1 MYNQFYGFKEKPF
14 KLTPDPDFFFHSSV
28 HRQALAYLTY
38 GLEDKQGFIAL
49 TGEVGSG
56 KTTVIQVLLNSLK
69 DTTKVAKINN
79 TNDLTSLQLLEMIVR
94 DFGLTLKGGS
104 KTELL
109 ESLNR
114 FLLEQHALGN
124 YALLIVDEAQNFTT
138 ALLEEI
144 RLLSN
149 LETSKE
155 KLLQIILSGQPEL
168 AHKLRQPELRQ
179 LAQRITVTFHMTG
192 LDRKET
198 EGYIHYRLQ
207 VAGCQNKNLFTS
219 EAIDHIAEFSR
230 GIPRMINNICDAALL
245 TGFVNEKRQIDEAI
259 VLEVIEEL
267 KAVQSPLTETRELST
282 FSTSKYSPEP
292 SGESVKTGLE
302 ALQVTSLLEKK
313 LEELGG
319 KLESVQRAV
328 EKIEQTHR
336 LEPGQETESLQEQRN
351 LSKTPWTWKDDL
363 EEDELIDLEAREKTP
378 VREDISMTDRMPRIA
393 QELIT
398 NSAHFPLFALL
409 LKTNVYGFPEYLKN
423 RANLVMWIGTLAQ
436 AWFLGSSDR
445 PLHKFLGNFISPLIY
460 SGVGVILQGLS
471 FIQRAESLIFWIYSV
486 INGLLQALRIQVGK
500 EGQKVVKFFEILLRL
515 ALIPAFY
522 IFYEVERR
530 RGSITWSA
538 LQEFFAEQNSL
549 TEAFKRFQ
557 EVVMEL
563 FKDPISAYLIEAL
576 FILGVLYGLNKV
588 LKTQKQI

>member
-14 KLTPDPDFFFHSSV
+14 KLTPDPDFFYHSSV

-94 DFGLTLKGGS
+94 DFGLTIKGGS

-245 TGFVNEKRQIDEAI
+245 TGFVSEKRQIDEAI

-267 KAVQSPLTETRELST
+267 KAVQSPLKETRELST
-282 FSTSKYSPEP
+282 SNTPKYSPEP

-302 ALQVTSLLEKK
+302 ALPVTSLLEKK
-313 LEELGG
+313 LEELGS

-336 LEPGQETESLQEQRN
+336 LEPAPETESLQEQRN

-363 EEDELIDLEAREKTP
+363 GEDELIDLEAREKTP

-445 PLHKFLGNFISPLIY
+445 PLHKFLGNFISPFIY
-460 SGVGVILQGLS
+460 SGVGIILQGLS

-486 INGLLQALRIQVGK
+486 INGFLQALRIQVGK

-588 LKTQKQI
+588 LKAQKQI

>member
-14 KLTPDPDFFFHSSV
+14 KLTPDPDFFYHSSV

-94 DFGLTLKGGS
+94 DFGLTIKGGS

-168 AHKLRQPELRQ
+168 AHKLRQPKLRQ

-207 VAGCQNKNLFTS
+207 VAGCQNKNLFTP

-267 KAVQSPLTETRELST
+267 KAVQSPLKETRELST
-282 FSTSKYSPEP
+282 SSTPKYSPEP
-292 SGESVKTGLE
+292 SEESVKTGLE
-302 ALQVTSLLEKK
+302 ALPVTSLLEKK
-313 LEELGG
+313 LEELGS
-319 KLESVQRAV
+319 KLESVQRVV

-336 LEPGQETESLQEQRN
+336 SEPAPETESLQEQRN
-351 LSKTPWTWKDDL
+351 LSKTHDL

-378 VREDISMTDRMPRIA
+378 VREEISMTDRMPRIA

-423 RANLVMWIGTLAQ
+423 RANLVMWIGTLIQ

-471 FIQRAESLIFWIYSV
+471 FLQRAESLIFWIYSG

-530 RGSITWSA
+530 RGSITWGA

-576 FILGVLYGLNKV
+576 LILGVLYGLNKV
-588 LKTQKQI
+588 LKAQKQV

>member
-14 KLTPDPDFFFHSSV
+14 KLTPDPDFFYHSSV

-94 DFGLTLKGGS
+94 DFGLTIKGGS

-207 VAGCQNKNLFTS
+207 VAGCQHKNLFTP

-259 VLEVIEEL
+259 VREVIEEL
-267 KAVQSPLTETRELST
+267 KAVQSPLKETRELSPSNT
-282 FSTSKYSPEP
+282 QKYAPESSEVSAKTSLETSP
-292 SGESVKTGLE
+292 
-302 ALQVTSLLEKK
+302 VTSLLEKK
-313 LEELGG
+313 LEELGN
-319 KLESVQRAV
+319 KLESVQKTI

-336 LEPGQETESLQEQRN
+336 PEPATETESSQEQRT
-351 LSKTPWTWKDDL
+351 LPKTQWAWKDDIE
-363 EEDELIDLEAREKTP
+363 EEDWIDLEAKEKPLPGGGTP
-378 VREDISMTDRMPRIA
+378 TSDRMPKIA

-409 LKTNVYGFPEYLKN
+409 LKINVYGFSQYLTN
-423 RANLVMWIGTLAQ
+423 RTNLVMWIGTLIQ
-436 AWFLGSSDR
+436 AWFLSSSDR
-445 PLHKFLGNFISPLIY
+445 PLTRFLGNLISPLIY
-460 SGVGVILQGLS
+460 SGMGVILQGLS
-471 FIQRAESLIFWIYSV
+471 FLQRAESLIFWIYSLV
-486 INGLLQALRIQVGK
+486 NGLLQALRIRVGK
-500 EGQKVVKFFEILLRL
+500 EGQRVVKFFEIILRL

-530 RGSITWSA
+530 EESITLSG
-538 LQEFFAEQNSL
+538 LQKFFEEQNSL

-576 FILGVLYGLNKV
+576 FILGILYGLNKI
-588 LKTQKQI
+588 LKAPKQV